1 MHMIH
6 HSNKY
11 IKKKRHTLLSWV
23 RNVFFSAVT
32 SSFNS
37 VYFSVSVISKI
48 YIKVTFA
55 GRVNVE
61 AVFWHTNVNIVD
73 VRIGISFFFTYAMT
87 DKHPDHFVQIVIDNS
102 LELEDIT
109 VFTQMFL
116 SFNIT
121 TERLDKNITENRHI
135 LIYLSFFFF
144 IKTKCYLWSVAC
156 NRLLINF

>member
-1 MHMIH
+1 MIFRAF
-6 HSNKY
+6 SFSAA
-11 IKKKRHTLLSWV
+11 LLSWV
-23 RNVFFSAVT
+23 RNVFFFAVT

-48 YIKVTFA
+48 YIKVTVA

-73 VRIGISFFFTYAMT
+73 VRIGISFLSTYAMT
-87 DKHPDHFVQIVIDNS
+87 DKHPDNFVQIVIDNS

-121 TERLDKNITENRHI
+121 TERLDKNITEDRHI
-135 LIYLSFFFF
+135 LIYLSN
-144 IKTKCYLWSVAC
+144 TKVY
-156 NRLLINF
+156 